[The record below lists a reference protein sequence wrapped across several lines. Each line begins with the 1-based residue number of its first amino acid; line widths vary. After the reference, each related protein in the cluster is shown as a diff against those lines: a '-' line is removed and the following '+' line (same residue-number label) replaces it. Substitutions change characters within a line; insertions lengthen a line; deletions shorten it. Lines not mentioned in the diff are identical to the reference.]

1 MRYGLLA
8 LALLVPACAPA
19 EEDDVQGLTAEE
31 SAQLND
37 AAAMLDTNSS
47 DLALPPAPEAPAR
60 P

>member
-8 LALLVPACAPA
+8 LALLLAGCSSSG
-19 EEDDVQGLTAEE
+19 EDDVQGLTAEE
-31 SAQLND
+31 SAELND
-37 AAAMLDTNSS
+37 AATMLDTNSS

>member
-8 LALLVPACAPA
+8 LALLLAGCSSS
-19 EEDDVQGLTAEE
+19 DDNDVQGLTADE
-31 SAQLND
+31 SAELND
-37 AAAMLDTNSS
+37 AATMLDTNSS